1 MAGVDLLNQFPNSKM
16 ARAVKVGQ
24 SRFQSSDE
32 PSTSIGSQMQLDIST
47 AKALTVPAGATY
59 AVITAVGGPLYYT
72 TDGSDPSA
80 ANFAGTVAAGGA
92 VPFYGADFLAGLKL
106 FGTSA
111 SVVYMQ

>member
-32 PSTSIGSQMQLDIST
+32 PSISEGSELNVDISGGVP
-47 AKALTVPAGATY
+47 LVVPAAATY

-72 TDGSDPSA
+72 TDGSTPSA
-80 ANFAGTVAAGGA
+80 TNFAGMIAQGGA
-92 VPFYGADFLAGLKL
+92 VSFYGQSFLKSLQL